1 MKRTLLLSLLLF
13 LTLTGR
19 NWAQSRPVSGR
30 VLDRSTNEGL
40 PGVSVIVKG
49 TTTGTATD
57 AEGRYA
63 LNVAGP
69 TAVLQFKYLGY
80 VSVEQAVGSSATID
94 VSMAVD
100 AKQLD

>member
-19 NWAQSRPVSGR
+19 SWAQSRPVSGR

-80 VSVEQAVGSSATID
+80 VSE
-94 VSMAVD
+94 
-100 AKQLD
+100 